1 VSSLWLPDVFR
12 LGEDPSIRRVYLFLP
27 LTFRLAGKRRVG
39 PLTPF
44 DLAVLLIIAN
54 VVQNAVIG
62 PDNSLGGGL
71 IDAASSSAQRRRRR
85 GDVPLEPPAM
95 GVRGVADAPDPQRAR
110 DHRRI

>member
-12 LGEDPSIRRVYLFLP
+12 LGEDPSIRRV
-27 LTFRLAGKRRVG
+27 
-39 PLTPF
+39 